1 MDKNINKQNVYISEE
16 ENTLNW
22 IEIQSSFKKSFGNE
36 IYNSWLQKIS
46 LVKEYNDYLIL
57 GVPTRFFRD
66 WIVSRYLD
74 KILEQVKSFKLSLNR
89 IEFKIIEENKQNQE
103 LIKIDQLNKVT
114 EIKDSILN
122 YNRLNP
128 NLSFES
134 FIKGKSNEI
143 ALSYS
148 KKVCDYVSRYN
159 PLYICGGV
167 GLGKTHL
174 LNAIGL
180 ETQKDNNVMF
190 ISAERFMYH
199 FIKSIKKND
208 MVNFKDFF
216 RKSSVFI
223 IDDIQFISGKESLQ
237 EEFFHTF
244 NSLIEKGSQIIIS
257 SDRPPMKLDRVQ
269 ERIKSRLSGGLVVD
283 IEAPDLDLKI
293 KILKKKIEE
302 IQNQFKENIDLS
314 DEVINYIA
322 SESKTNIRELIGVL
336 NRVIAFSRVH
346 NKVLTTV
353 DCKNILKDVFSQI
366 RVITV
371 DKIQN
376 IVSNYFNIA
385 LSDMLSQRRSRPL
398 ARPRQIAMYLAK
410 KMTSRSLPEIGR
422 RFANRDHTTV
432 IHAVKTITRLSDQ
445 DDEMKKILIKL
456 KVFCWNSEEMQFIV
470 KRDILLKSLNFV
482 QGVVEKKNTLP
493 ILSNVLLQLKEKKL
507 TIVATDLD
515 IVFHDEI
522 EDVKVLKEG
531 STTTSAAI
539 LYDILRKISSN
550 SELNFDL
557 KNENKLSLKE

>member
-1 MDKNINKQNVYISEE
+1 MDNKFKKKHNAFISEE
-16 ENTLNW
+16 EKTLNW
-22 IEIQSSFKKSFGNE
+22 QEIQDSFKKTFGSE
-36 IYNSWLQKIS
+36 VYNSWLQKIS

-57 GVPTRFFRD
+57 SVPTRFFRD

-89 IEFKIIEENKQNQE
+89 IEFKIVEENRQNQE
-103 LIKIDQLNKVT
+103 YIKINELNKVT

-128 NLSFES
+128 NLSFSS
-134 FIKGKSNEI
+134 FIQGKSNDI

-148 KKVCDYVSRYN
+148 KKVCEHISRYN

-180 ETQKDNNVMF
+180 ELQNENNVMF

-244 NSLIEKGSQIIIS
+244 NSLMDKGSQIIIS
-257 SDRPPMKLDRVQ
+257 ADRAPMKLDRVQ
-269 ERIKSRLSGGLVVD
+269 DRLKSRLAGGLVVD
-283 IEAPDLDLKI
+283 IETPDLELKE
-293 KILKKKIEE
+293 KIIKKKIDE
-302 IQNQFKENIDLS
+302 IQSQFKENINLNKD
-314 DEVINYIA
+314 VITFIA

-336 NRVIAFSRVH
+336 NRLIAFSRVH
-346 NKVLTTV
+346 NKDLNIA

-376 IVSNYFNIA
+376 VVSNYFNIA
-385 LSDMLSQRRSRPL
+385 LNEMLSQRRSRPL
-398 ARPRQIAMYLAK
+398 AMPRQIAMYLAK
-410 KMTSRSLPEIGR
+410 KMTTRSLPEIGR

-432 IHAVKTITRLSDQ
+432 IHAVKTITRLSEQ
-445 DDEMKKILIKL
+445 DDEMKKNINQI
-456 KVFCWNSEEMQFIV
+456 
-470 KRDILLKSLNFV
+470 KSL
-482 QGVVEKKNTLP
+482 
-493 ILSNVLLQLKEKKL
+493 LLEQ
-507 TIVATDLD
+507 
-515 IVFHDEI
+515 
-522 EDVKVLKEG
+522 
-531 STTTSAAI
+531 
-539 LYDILRKISSN
+539 
-550 SELNFDL
+550 
-557 KNENKLSLKE
+557 

>member
-1 MDKNINKQNVYISEE
+1 MENNITKKQNAFISEE
-16 ENTLNW
+16 EKTLNW
-22 IEIQSSFKKSFGNE
+22 KEIQASFKKTFGTE

-89 IEFKIIEENKQNQE
+89 IEFKIIEETKQNQE
-103 LIKIDQLNKVT
+103 LIKISELDKVS

-128 NLSFES
+128 NLNFDG
-134 FIKGKSNEI
+134 FIKGKSNDI

-148 KKVCDYVSRYN
+148 KKVCEHISRYN
-159 PLYICGGV
+159 PLYVCGGV

-174 LNAIGL
+174 LNAIVL
-180 ETQKDNNVMF
+180 ELQNDNNVMF

-244 NSLIEKGSQIIIS
+244 NSLMDKGSQIIIS
-257 SDRPPMKLDRVQ
+257 SDRAPMKLDRVQ
-269 ERIKSRLSGGLVVD
+269 DRIKSRLAGGLVVD
-283 IEAPDLDLKI
+283 IDGPDLELKI
-293 KILKKKIEE
+293 KIIKKKLEE
-302 IQNQFKENIDLS
+302 IQTQFKENIILS
-314 DEVINYIA
+314 EEVINFIA
-322 SESKTNIRELIGVL
+322 NESKTNIRELIGVL

-346 NKVLTTV
+346 NQNLTIN

-376 IVSNYFNIA
+376 VVSNFFNIA
-385 LSDMLSQRRSRPL
+385 LSEMLSQRRSRPL
-398 ARPRQIAMYLAK
+398 ARPRQIAK
-410 KMTSRSLPEIGR
+410 
-422 RFANRDHTTV
+422 
-432 IHAVKTITRLSDQ
+432 
-445 DDEMKKILIKL
+445 
-456 KVFCWNSEEMQFIV
+456 
-470 KRDILLKSLNFV
+470 
-482 QGVVEKKNTLP
+482 
-493 ILSNVLLQLKEKKL
+493 
-507 TIVATDLD
+507 
-515 IVFHDEI
+515 
-522 EDVKVLKEG
+522 
-531 STTTSAAI
+531 
-539 LYDILRKISSN
+539 
-550 SELNFDL
+550 
-557 KNENKLSLKE
+557 

>member
-1 MDKNINKQNVYISEE
+1 MDKINNKKQNVYESEE
-16 ENTLNW
+16 ENTIVW
-22 IEIQSSFKKSFGNE
+22 SEIQNSFRETFGSE
-36 IYNSWLQKIS
+36 IYNSWLERLTLI
-46 LVKEYNDYLIL
+46 KEYNDYIIL

-74 KILEQVKSFKLSLNR
+74 KILERIKQFKLSLNR
-89 IEFKIIEENKQNQE
+89 IEFKIIEENKQTQE
-103 LIKIDQLNKVT
+103 FIKINELNKIT

-128 NLSFES
+128 NLNFET
-134 FIKGKSNEI
+134 FIKGKSNDI

-148 KKVCDYVSRYN
+148 KKVCEQPGRYN

-174 LNAIGL
+174 LNAIGVEL
-180 ETQKDNNVMF
+180 QNDNNVMF

-216 RKSSVFI
+216 RKSSIFI

-244 NSLIEKGSQIIIS
+244 NSLMEKGSQIIIS
-257 SDRPPMKLDRVQ
+257 SDRSPMKLDRVQ
-269 ERIKSRLSGGLVVD
+269 DRIKSRLAGGLVVD
-283 IEAPDLDLKI
+283 IETPDLELKI
-293 KILKKKIEE
+293 KIINKKIEE
-302 IQNQFKENIDLS
+302 IQNQFKEHISLS

-346 NKVLTTV
+346 NKDLNIS
-353 DCKNILKDVFSQI
+353 DCKSILKDVFNQI
-366 RVITV
+366 RIITV

-385 LSDMLSQRRSRPL
+385 LSEMLSQRRSRPL

-410 KMTSRSLPEIGR
+410 KMTTRSLPEIGR

-432 IHAVKTITRLSDQ
+432 IHAVKTITRLSEQ
-445 DDEMKKILIKL
+445 DDEMKKNINQI
-456 KVFCWNSEEMQFIV
+456 
-470 KRDILLKSLNFV
+470 KSLLL
-482 QGVVEKKNTLP
+482 EK
-493 ILSNVLLQLKEKKL
+493 
-507 TIVATDLD
+507 
-515 IVFHDEI
+515 
-522 EDVKVLKEG
+522 
-531 STTTSAAI
+531 
-539 LYDILRKISSN
+539 
-550 SELNFDL
+550 
-557 KNENKLSLKE
+557 

>member
-1 MDKNINKQNVYISEE
+1 MDKNNIKKQNVYVSEE
-16 ENTLNW
+16 EKTLNW
-22 IEIQSSFKKSFGNE
+22 EDIQLSFKKSFGSE
-36 IYNSWLQKIS
+36 IYTSWLQKIS

-89 IEFKIIEENKQNQE
+89 IEFKIIEDNKNDQE
-103 LIKIDQLNKVT
+103 LIKIDEISKVT

-128 NLSFES
+128 NLSFDNFVE
-134 FIKGKSNEI
+134 GKSNDI

-148 KKVCDYVSRYN
+148 KKVCEHISRYN

-180 ETQKDNNVMF
+180 QLQSENNVMF

-223 IDDIQFISGKESLQ
+223 IDDIQFIRGKESLQ

-244 NSLIEKGSQIIIS
+244 NSLMDKGSQIIIS
-257 SDRPPMKLDRVQ
+257 ADRSPIKLDRVQ
-269 ERIKSRLSGGLVVD
+269 ERIKSRLAGGLVVD
-283 IEAPDLDLKI
+283 IEIPDSELKI
-293 KILKKKIEE
+293 KIIKKRILE
-302 IQNQFKENIDLS
+302 IQSQFKENINLS
-314 DEVINYIA
+314 EEVISYIA
-322 SESKTNIRELIGVL
+322 NESKTNIRELIGIL

-346 NKVLTTV
+346 NKLLTIT

-376 IVSNYFNIA
+376 VVSNYFNIP
-385 LSDMLSQRRSRPL
+385 LNDMLSQRRSRPL

-410 KMTSRSLPEIGR
+410 KMTTRSLPEIGR

-432 IHAVKTITRLSDQ
+432 IHAVKTITRLSEQ
-445 DDEMKKILIKL
+445 DDEMKKNIG
-456 KVFCWNSEEMQFIV
+456 Q
-470 KRDILLKSLNFV
+470 LKSLLL
-482 QGVVEKKNTLP
+482 EK
-493 ILSNVLLQLKEKKL
+493 
-507 TIVATDLD
+507 
-515 IVFHDEI
+515 
-522 EDVKVLKEG
+522 
-531 STTTSAAI
+531 
-539 LYDILRKISSN
+539 
-550 SELNFDL
+550 
-557 KNENKLSLKE
+557 

>member
-1 MDKNINKQNVYISEE
+1 MEKNNIKKHNTFISEE
-16 ENTLNW
+16 EKTLNW
-22 IEIQSSFKKSFGNE
+22 SEIQVSFKKTFGNE
-36 IYNSWLQKIS
+36 VYDSWLQKIS
-46 LVKEYNDYLIL
+46 LIKEYNDYLIL

-89 IEFKIIEENKQNQE
+89 IEFKIKEDNKSNQE
-103 LIKIDQLNKVT
+103 FIKIDELNKVT

-128 NLSFES
+128 NLSFSS
-134 FIKGKSNEI
+134 FIQGKSNDI

-148 KKVCDYVSRYN
+148 KKVCEHISRYN

-180 ETQKDNNVMF
+180 ELQSNNNVMF

-244 NSLIEKGSQIIIS
+244 NSLMDKGSQIIIS
-257 SDRPPMKLDRVQ
+257 ADRAPMKLDRVQ
-269 ERIKSRLSGGLVVD
+269 DRIKSRLSGGLVVD
-283 IEAPDLDLKI
+283 IETPDLELKI
-293 KILKKKIEE
+293 KIIKKKIEE
-302 IQNQFKENIDLS
+302 IQSQFKESISLS
-314 DEVINYIA
+314 EEVISFVA

-346 NKVLTTV
+346 NKNLTII
-353 DCKNILKDVFSQI
+353 DCKNILKDVFNQI
-366 RVITV
+366 KVITV

-376 IVSNYFNIA
+376 VVSNYFNIP
-385 LSDMLSQRRSRPL
+385 LSEMLSQRRSRPL
-398 ARPRQIAMYLAK
+398 ARPRQIAMYLSK

-432 IHAVKTITRLSDQ
+432 IHAVKTITRLSEH
-445 DDEMKKILIKL
+445 DDEMKKNIGQI
-456 KVFCWNSEEMQFIV
+456 
-470 KRDILLKSLNFV
+470 KSL
-482 QGVVEKKNTLP
+482 
-493 ILSNVLLQLKEKKL
+493 LLEQ
-507 TIVATDLD
+507 
-515 IVFHDEI
+515 
-522 EDVKVLKEG
+522 
-531 STTTSAAI
+531 
-539 LYDILRKISSN
+539 
-550 SELNFDL
+550 
-557 KNENKLSLKE
+557 

>member
-1 MDKNINKQNVYISEE
+1 MEKNNIKKQNVYISEE
-16 ENTLNW
+16 EKTINWQEIQNTL
-22 IEIQSSFKKSFGNE
+22 KKIFGSE
-36 IYNSWLQKIS
+36 IYTSWLQKIS

-57 GVPTRFFRD
+57 SVPTRFFRD

-74 KILEQVKSFKLSLNR
+74 KILEEVKSNKASLNR
-89 IEFKIIEENKQNQE
+89 IEFKIVEESNNSD
-103 LIKIDQLNKVT
+103 LVKIDELNKVT

-128 NLSFES
+128 NLNFEN
-134 FIKGKSNEI
+134 FIQGESNNI

-148 KKVCDYVSRYN
+148 KKVCEHISRYN

-180 ETQKDNNVMF
+180 ELQNDNNVMF

-223 IDDIQFISGKESLQ
+223 IDDIQFMGGKESLQ

-244 NSLIEKGSQIIIS
+244 NSLMDKGSQIIIS
-257 SDRPPMKLDRVQ
+257 ADRPPMKLDRVQ
-269 ERIKSRLSGGLVVD
+269 ERIKSRLAGGLVVD
-283 IEAPDLDLKI
+283 IDSPDLDLKV
-293 KILKKKIEE
+293 KIINKKINE
-302 IQNQFKENIDLS
+302 IKNQFKENIFLS
-314 DEVINYIA
+314 EEVVNYITN
-322 SESKTNIRELIGVL
+322 ESKTNIRELIGIL

-346 NKVLTTV
+346 NKNLTISE
-353 DCKNILKDVFSQI
+353 CKNILKDVFSQI

-376 IVSNYFNIA
+376 IVSNYFNIP

-398 ARPRQIAMYLAK
+398 ARPRQIAMYLEK

-432 IHAVKTITRLSDQ
+432 IHAVKTITRLSEQ
-445 DDEMKKILIKL
+445 DEEMKNNINQI
-456 KVFCWNSEEMQFIV
+456 
-470 KRDILLKSLNFV
+470 KSL
-482 QGVVEKKNTLP
+482 
-493 ILSNVLLQLKEKKL
+493 LLEQQ
-507 TIVATDLD
+507 
-515 IVFHDEI
+515 
-522 EDVKVLKEG
+522 
-531 STTTSAAI
+531 
-539 LYDILRKISSN
+539 
-550 SELNFDL
+550 
-557 KNENKLSLKE
+557 

>member
-1 MDKNINKQNVYISEE
+1 MENNIKKKQNVFISEE
-16 ENTLNW
+16 EKTLNW
-22 IEIQSSFKKSFGNE
+22 EETQNSFKKTFGSE
-36 IYNSWLQKIS
+36 VYNSWLQKIS
-46 LVKEYNDYLIL
+46 LVKEYNDYLVL

-89 IEFKIIEENKQNQE
+89 IEFKIVEESRQNEE
-103 LIKIDQLNKVT
+103 LIKINELNKVT
-114 EIKDSILN
+114 EIRDSILN
-122 YNRLNP
+122 YNRLNSS
-128 NLSFES
+128 LSFNN
-134 FIKGKSNEI
+134 FIQGKSNDI

-148 KKVCDYVSRYN
+148 KKVCEHISRYN

-180 ETQKDNNVMF
+180 ELQNDNNVMF

-244 NSLIEKGSQIIIS
+244 NSLMDKGSQIIIS
-257 SDRPPMKLDRVQ
+257 ADRGPMKLDRVQ
-269 ERIKSRLSGGLVVD
+269 ERIKSRLAGGLVVD
-283 IEAPDLDLKI
+283 IDMPDLELKI
-293 KILKKKIEE
+293 KIINKKIEE
-302 IQNQFKENIDLS
+302 IQHQFKENIFLS

-322 SESKTNIRELIGVL
+322 SESKTNIRELIGIL

-346 NKVLTTV
+346 NKDLKIG
-353 DCKNILKDVFSQI
+353 DCKNILKDVFNQI

-376 IVSNYFNIA
+376 VVSNYFNIA
-385 LSDMLSQRRSRPL
+385 LSEMLSQRRSRPL

-410 KMTSRSLPEIGR
+410 KLTTRSLPEIGR

-432 IHAVKTITRLSDQ
+432 IHAVKTITRLSEQ
-445 DDEMKKILIKL
+445 DDEMKRNISQI
-456 KVFCWNSEEMQFIV
+456 
-470 KRDILLKSLNFV
+470 KSL
-482 QGVVEKKNTLP
+482 
-493 ILSNVLLQLKEKKL
+493 LLEQ
-507 TIVATDLD
+507 
-515 IVFHDEI
+515 
-522 EDVKVLKEG
+522 
-531 STTTSAAI
+531 
-539 LYDILRKISSN
+539 
-550 SELNFDL
+550 
-557 KNENKLSLKE
+557 

>member
-1 MDKNINKQNVYISEE
+1 MDKNNIKKQNVYISEE
-16 ENTLNW
+16 EKTLNW
-22 IEIQSSFKKSFGNE
+22 EEIQASFKKTFGSE
-36 IYNSWLQKIS
+36 IYTSWLQKIS

-89 IEFKIIEENKQNQE
+89 IEFKIIEDNKNSSD
-103 LIKIDQLNKVT
+103 LVKIDELNKVT

-122 YNRLNP
+122 YNRLNT
-128 NLSFES
+128 NLNFDN
-134 FIKGKSNEI
+134 FIQGKSNDI

-148 KKVCDYVSRYN
+148 KKVCEHLSRYN

-180 ETQKDNNVMF
+180 QLQSENNVMF

-223 IDDIQFISGKESLQ
+223 IDDIQFIRGKESLQ

-244 NSLIEKGSQIIIS
+244 NSLMDKGSQIIIS
-257 SDRPPMKLDRVQ
+257 SDRIPMKLDRVQ
-269 ERIKSRLSGGLVVD
+269 ERIKSRLAGGLVVD
-283 IEAPDLDLKI
+283 IESPDLELKI
-293 KILKKKIEE
+293 KIIKKKIIE
-302 IQNQFKENIDLS
+302 IQNQFKEDINLS
-314 DEVINYIA
+314 EEVINYIA
-322 SESKTNIRELIGVL
+322 NESKTNIRELIGIL

-346 NKVLTTV
+346 NKILTIN

-376 IVSNYFNIA
+376 VVSNYFNIPLA
-385 LSDMLSQRRSRPL
+385 DMLSQRRSRPL
-398 ARPRQIAMYLAK
+398 ARPRQLAMFLAK

-432 IHAVKTITRLSDQ
+432 IHAVKTITRLSEQ
-445 DDEMKKILIKL
+445 DDEMKKNINQI
-456 KVFCWNSEEMQFIV
+456 
-470 KRDILLKSLNFV
+470 KSL
-482 QGVVEKKNTLP
+482 
-493 ILSNVLLQLKEKKL
+493 LLDQQ
-507 TIVATDLD
+507 
-515 IVFHDEI
+515 
-522 EDVKVLKEG
+522 
-531 STTTSAAI
+531 
-539 LYDILRKISSN
+539 
-550 SELNFDL
+550 
-557 KNENKLSLKE
+557 

>member
-1 MDKNINKQNVYISEE
+1 MEKNNTKTQNLFVSEE
-16 ENTLNW
+16 EKTLNW
-22 IEIQSSFKKSFGNE
+22 DEIQNSFKKTFGNE
-36 IYNSWLQKIS
+36 VYTSWLQKIT

-89 IEFKIIEENKQNQE
+89 IEFKIIEENRNNSN
-103 LIKIDQLNKVT
+103 LVKIDEINKIT

-128 NLSFES
+128 NLSFNN
-134 FIKGKSNEI
+134 FIEGKSNEI

-148 KKVCDYVSRYN
+148 KKVCEHISRYN

-180 ETQKDNNVMF
+180 ELQDENNVMF

-223 IDDIQFISGKESLQ
+223 IDDIQFIRGKESLQ

-244 NSLIEKGSQIIIS
+244 NSLMDKGSQIIIS
-257 SDRPPMKLDRVQ
+257 SDRTPMKLDRVQ
-269 ERIKSRLSGGLVVD
+269 ERIKSRLAGGLVVD
-283 IEAPDLDLKI
+283 IDSPDLELKI
-293 KILKKKIEE
+293 EIIKKKIED
-302 IQNQFKENIDLS
+302 IQNQFKESIKLS
-314 DEVINYIA
+314 EEVINFIA
-322 SESKTNIRELIGVL
+322 NESKTNIRELVGIL
-336 NRVIAFSRVH
+336 NRIIAFSRVH
-346 NKVLTTV
+346 NKDLTVTE
-353 DCKNILKDVFSQI
+353 CKSILKDVFSQI
-366 RVITV
+366 KVITV

-376 IVSNYFNIA
+376 VVSNYFNIS
-385 LSDMLSQRRSRPL
+385 LNEMLSQRRSRPL

-410 KMTSRSLPEIGR
+410 KMTTRSLPEIGR

-432 IHAVKTITRLSDQ
+432 IHAVKTITRLSEQ
-445 DDEMKKILIKL
+445 DDEMKKSLSQIR
-456 KVFCWNSEEMQFIV
+456 S
-470 KRDILLKSLNFV
+470 LLLE
-482 QGVVEKKNTLP
+482 Q
-493 ILSNVLLQLKEKKL
+493 
-507 TIVATDLD
+507 
-515 IVFHDEI
+515 
-522 EDVKVLKEG
+522 
-531 STTTSAAI
+531 
-539 LYDILRKISSN
+539 
-550 SELNFDL
+550 
-557 KNENKLSLKE
+557 

>member
-1 MDKNINKQNVYISEE
+1 MDKNNITKQKAYVSEE
-16 ENTLNW
+16 EKTLNW
-22 IEIQSSFKKSFGNE
+22 DEIQSSFKKIFGSE
-36 IYNSWLQKIS
+36 VYNSWLIKIS
-46 LVKEYNDYLIL
+46 IEKEYNDYLIL

-89 IEFKIIEENKQNQE
+89 IEFKIIEENKQNKE
-103 LIKIDQLNKVT
+103 FIKIDELNKVT

-128 NLSFES
+128 NLNFDS
-134 FIKGKSNEI
+134 FIQGKSNDI

-148 KKVCDYVSRYN
+148 KKVCEHISRYN

-180 ETQKDNNVMF
+180 ELQNDNNVMF

-244 NSLIEKGSQIIIS
+244 NSLMDKGSQIIIS
-257 SDRPPMKLDRVQ
+257 ADRAPMKLDRVQ
-269 ERIKSRLSGGLVVD
+269 DRIKSRLAGGLVVD
-283 IEAPDLDLKI
+283 IETPELELKI
-293 KILKKKIEE
+293 KIIRKKIEE
-302 IQNQFKENIDLS
+302 IQNQFKENININE
-314 DEVINYIA
+314 EVINFIA

-346 NKVLTTV
+346 NKILTIS
-353 DCKNILKDVFSQI
+353 DCRNILKDVFNQAK
-366 RVITV
+366 VITI

-376 IVSNYFNIA
+376 VVSNYFNIA
-385 LSDMLSQRRSRPL
+385 LSEMLSQRRSRPL
-398 ARPRQIAMYLAK
+398 ARPRQLAMYLAK
-410 KMTSRSLPEIGR
+410 KMTTRSLPEIGR

-432 IHAVKTITRLSDQ
+432 IHAVKTITRLSEQ
-445 DDEMKKILIKL
+445 DDEMKKNII
-456 KVFCWNSEEMQFIV
+456 QI
-470 KRDILLKSLNFV
+470 KSL
-482 QGVVEKKNTLP
+482 
-493 ILSNVLLQLKEKKL
+493 LLDQ
-507 TIVATDLD
+507 
-515 IVFHDEI
+515 
-522 EDVKVLKEG
+522 
-531 STTTSAAI
+531 
-539 LYDILRKISSN
+539 
-550 SELNFDL
+550 
-557 KNENKLSLKE
+557 

>member
-1 MDKNINKQNVYISEE
+1 MENKTIKKQNALLSEE
-16 ENTLNW
+16 EKTINW
-22 IEIQSSFKKSFGNE
+22 EEIQASFKKTFGSE
-36 IYNSWLQKIS
+36 VYNSWLQKIS
-46 LVKEYNDYLIL
+46 LLKEYNDYLVL

-89 IEFKIIEENKQNQE
+89 IEFKIIEENRKNQE
-103 LIKIDQLNKVT
+103 LTKADELNKVS

-122 YNRLNP
+122 YNRLNS

-134 FIKGKSNEI
+134 FIQGKSNDV

-148 KKVCDYVSRYN
+148 KKVCEHLSRYN

-180 ETQKDNNVMF
+180 ELQDNNNVMF

-216 RKSSVFI
+216 RRSSVFI

-257 SDRPPMKLDRVQ
+257 ADRSPMKLDRVQ
-269 ERIKSRLSGGLVVD
+269 DRIKSRLSGGLVVD
-283 IEAPDLDLKI
+283 IESPDLELKV
-293 KILKKKIEE
+293 KIIKKKIEE
-302 IQNQFKENIDLS
+302 IQNQFKENINLS

-346 NKVLTTV
+346 NKDLNIT
-353 DCKNILKDVFSQI
+353 DCKSILKDVFSQI

-376 IVSNYFNIA
+376 VVSNFFNIA
-385 LSDMLSQRRSRPL
+385 LSEMLSQRRSRPL
-398 ARPRQIAMYLAK
+398 ARPRQIAMFLAK

-432 IHAVKTITRLSDQ
+432 IHAVKTITRLSEQ
-445 DDEMKKILIKL
+445 DDEMKKNISQIK
-456 KVFCWNSEEMQFIV
+456 N
-470 KRDILLKSLNFV
+470 LLLE
-482 QGVVEKKNTLP
+482 Q
-493 ILSNVLLQLKEKKL
+493 
-507 TIVATDLD
+507 
-515 IVFHDEI
+515 
-522 EDVKVLKEG
+522 
-531 STTTSAAI
+531 
-539 LYDILRKISSN
+539 
-550 SELNFDL
+550 
-557 KNENKLSLKE
+557 

>member
-1 MDKNINKQNVYISEE
+1 MENKNTKHHNTFVSEE
-16 ENTLNW
+16 EKTINW
-22 IEIQSSFKKSFGNE
+22 DEVQISFKKSFGSE
-36 IYNSWLQKIS
+36 VYNSWLQKIS
-46 LVKEYNDYLIL
+46 LVKEFNDYLIL

-103 LIKIDQLNKVT
+103 FIKIEELNKVT

-128 NLSFES
+128 NLNFES
-134 FIKGKSNEI
+134 FIQGKSNDI

-148 KKVCDYVSRYN
+148 KKVCEQISRYN

-180 ETQKDNNVMF
+180 ELQSNNNVMF

-244 NSLIEKGSQIIIS
+244 NSLLEKGSQIIIS
-257 SDRPPMKLDRVQ
+257 ADRAPMKLDRVQ
-269 ERIKSRLSGGLVVD
+269 DRIKSRLSGGLVVD
-283 IEAPDLDLKI
+283 IETPDLELKTRI
-293 KILKKKIEE
+293 IKKKIDE
-302 IQNQFKENIDLS
+302 IQNQFKEIINLN
-314 DEVINYIA
+314 DEIINYIA
-322 SESKTNIRELIGVL
+322 SETKTNIRELIGVL

-346 NKVLTTV
+346 NKELSIN

-366 RVITV
+366 RVVTV

-376 IVSNYFNIA
+376 VVSNYFNIA
-385 LSDMLSQRRSRPL
+385 LSEMLSQRRSRPL

-432 IHAVKTITRLSDQ
+432 IHAVKTITRLSEQ
-445 DDEMKKILIKL
+445 DDEMKKNINQI
-456 KVFCWNSEEMQFIV
+456 
-470 KRDILLKSLNFV
+470 KSL
-482 QGVVEKKNTLP
+482 
-493 ILSNVLLQLKEKKL
+493 LLEQ
-507 TIVATDLD
+507 
-515 IVFHDEI
+515 
-522 EDVKVLKEG
+522 
-531 STTTSAAI
+531 
-539 LYDILRKISSN
+539 
-550 SELNFDL
+550 
-557 KNENKLSLKE
+557 

>member
-1 MDKNINKQNVYISEE
+1 MENNNIKKQNSFISEE
-16 ENTLNW
+16 EKTLNW
-22 IEIQSSFKKSFGNE
+22 SEIQSSFKKSFGTE
-36 IYNSWLQKIS
+36 VYNSWLQKIS
-46 LVKEYNDYLIL
+46 LVKEYNDYLVL

-74 KILEQVKSFKLSLNR
+74 KILEQVKSVKLTLNR
-89 IEFKIIEENKQNQE
+89 IEFKIIEEGKNNQE
-103 LIKIDQLNKVT
+103 FIKIDELNKVT

-128 NLSFES
+128 KLNFES
-134 FIKGKSNEI
+134 FIQGKSNDI

-148 KKVCDYVSRYN
+148 KKVCEHVSRYN

-174 LNAIGL
+174 LNSIGL
-180 ETQKDNNVMF
+180 ELQNDNNVMF

-244 NSLIEKGSQIIIS
+244 NSLMDKGSQIIIS
-257 SDRPPMKLDRVQ
+257 ADRAPMKLDRVQ
-269 ERIKSRLSGGLVVD
+269 ERIKSRLAGGLVVD
-283 IEAPDLDLKI
+283 IDVPDLELKE
-293 KILKKKIEE
+293 KIINKKIEE
-302 IQNQFKENIDLS
+302 IQSQFKESINLT
-314 DEVINYIA
+314 DEVISYIA
-322 SESKTNIRELIGVL
+322 NESKTNIRELIGVL

-346 NKVLTTV
+346 NKVLTIN
-353 DCKNILKDVFSQI
+353 DCKNILKDVFNQI

-376 IVSNYFNIA
+376 VVSNYFNIA
-385 LSDMLSQRRSRPL
+385 LSEMLSQRRSRPL

-410 KMTSRSLPEIGR
+410 KMTTRSLPEIGR

-432 IHAVKTITRLSDQ
+432 IHAVKTITRLSEQ
-445 DDEMKKILIKL
+445 DEEMKKNISQIK
-456 KVFCWNSEEMQFIV
+456 
-470 KRDILLKSLNFV
+470 ILLLE
-482 QGVVEKKNTLP
+482 Q
-493 ILSNVLLQLKEKKL
+493 
-507 TIVATDLD
+507 
-515 IVFHDEI
+515 
-522 EDVKVLKEG
+522 
-531 STTTSAAI
+531 
-539 LYDILRKISSN
+539 
-550 SELNFDL
+550 
-557 KNENKLSLKE
+557 